1 MNLINQ
7 QSAIDKLKA
16 CAKEDR
22 HSILI
27 SGPAGCGKSY
37 LAHEYAKMLG
47 IEDFQII
54 EPKVASV
61 RDIIDVCT
69 LMGTPIVLCIEN
81 IDVGVAGV
89 SNTLLKFLEEPP
101 SHVYIVVT
109 SRNLAFVLD
118 TIISRTISI
127 QLPSVADSDLT
138 AFIEEKSVTSIK
150 EHTELMECVRSFSD
164 IEAFASMDSG
174 KIEYFLNLPE
184 AIRSADTVLSAL
196 WRIQHFPDNSD
207 VPTVLALRHLMHSE
221 EKWTIP
227 CIDALDRLES
237 GNLPAHVI
245 LGRLVFNLRYI
256 I

>member
-1 MNLINQ
+1 MTLTNQ
-7 QSAIDKLKA
+7 IPAMDLLAS
-16 CAKEDR
+16 CAKENR

-37 LAHEYAKMLG
+37 LAREYGKMLG

-81 IDVGVAGV
+81 IDAGVAGV
-89 SNTLLKFLEEPP
+89 SNALLKFLEEPP

-109 SRNLAFVLD
+109 CRNYAHILD
-118 TIISRTISI
+118 TILSRTISI
-127 QLPSVADSDLT
+127 QLTGITDSDLS
-138 AFIEEKSVTSIK
+138 AYIAEKNITNIK
-150 EHTELMECVRSFSD
+150 EHKELLRCVRSFID
-164 IEAFASMDSG
+164 IDAFAAMDSE
-174 KIEYFLNLPE
+174 KISYFLGLPE

-196 WRIQHFPDNSD
+196 WKIQHFPDGSD
-207 VPTVLALRHLMHSE
+207 VPTVLALRYLMHSE
-221 EKWTIP
+221 DKWTIL
-227 CIDALDRLES
+227 CIDALDRLEA
-237 GNLPAHVI
+237 GILPAHII

-256 I
+256 F